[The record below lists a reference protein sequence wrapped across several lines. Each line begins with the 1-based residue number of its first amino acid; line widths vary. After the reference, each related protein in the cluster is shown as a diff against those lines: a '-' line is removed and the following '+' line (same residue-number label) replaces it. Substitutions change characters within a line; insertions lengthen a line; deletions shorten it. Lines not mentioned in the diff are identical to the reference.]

1 MSNDTELLRQFAEEH
16 SESAFA
22 ELVRD
27 HLNVVYS
34 AALRETGGERQT
46 AEDVCQAVFTE
57 LARKAS
63 SLVKHPCLAGW
74 LYTTVRHKAAN
85 WRRAERQRKVR
96 EEEAQSMKE
105 LQDSPDEAW
114 QQIRPVL
121 DDALHELKEADRAVV
136 VLRFLEGRTLR
147 EVGAR
152 LGLNENA
159 ARMRADR
166 ALEKLRGLL
175 ARRGITSTAAGLAA
189 ALAIGIVTPAPES
202 LAASIA
208 GAALAGGVAAGSTTL
223 TLVKLMSIPAVKASL
238 VGALVVAGIAIPAWQ
253 QTRLQRVEAQNA
265 QFEAQQT
272 QLQANQTELASLR
285 AEVARLHK
293 ANPGAAELE
302 GLRQWKAKAQPE
314 LLRLRGM
321 AGVARRAISDEQRLQ
336 TQLAQQ
342 SSETAPNSVSSAMGE
357 AMKNAME
364 QQYEGRL
371 SRMTADLR
379 LTPDQVAAA
388 RKILMRQA
396 DAMAKNM
403 QQTMSGHF
411 NKEEMLKT
419 AKEGGNPDEEIQAL
433 LTPEQKAD
441 YQTYKND
448 EASHTA
454 SMGAN
459 SELVQMQ
466 SSLDLTQKQLDP
478 VYGALYQL
486 SYDQITGHSTPP
498 PGTQLANIT
507 QWQIDQK
514 LKALEPILTPAQME
528 TYRQQ
533 LAEQAKLAKIINDKI
548 YGGGS
553 SN

>member
-1 MSNDTELLRQFAEEH
+1 MSNDTQLLRQFAEEH
-16 SESAFA
+16 SDEAFA
-22 ELVRD
+22 ELVRE

-34 AALRETGGERQT
+34 AALRETGGERET

-63 SLVKHPCLAGW
+63 SLMRHPCLAGW

-85 WRRAERQRKVR
+85 WRRAERQRKLR
-96 EEEAQSMKE
+96 EEQAQSMTG
-105 LQDSPDEAW
+105 LQDSPEEAW

-147 EVGAR
+147 EVGVR

-208 GAALAGGVAAGSTTL
+208 GAALAGGTAAGSTTL
-223 TLVKLMSIPAVKASL
+223 TLVKLMSIPTVKAGL
-238 VGALVVAGIAIPAWQ
+238 VGALVVAGIAIPTWQ

-265 QFEAQQT
+265 QLEERQT
-272 QLQANQTELASLR
+272 QFQTNQTELASLR
-285 AEVARLHK
+285 AEAARLRQTGS
-293 ANPGAAELE
+293 GAAELE
-302 GLRQWKAKAQPE
+302 RLRQWKAQTEPE

-342 SSETAPNSVSSAMGE
+342 SSETAPNSVSGAMGE

-371 SRMTADLR
+371 SRMTADLH
-379 LTPDQVAAA
+379 LTPDQAAAA

-396 DAMAKNM
+396 DAMVKTM

-411 NKEEMLKT
+411 NREEMLKA

-433 LTPEQKAD
+433 LTPEQKAG
-441 YQTYKND
+441 YQNYKND

-466 SSLDLTQKQLDP
+466 SSLDLTQNQLDP

-498 PGTQLANIT
+498 PGTRPDEIA

-514 LKALEPILTPAQME
+514 LKALQSILTPAQMD

-533 LAEQAKLAKIINDKI
+533 QAAQAKLAKIISDKM
-548 YGGGS
+548 YGG
-553 SN
+553 NTPN